1 MIYQGN
7 AWNYIEET
15 PKILQGIM
23 DKEKK
28 VLKEARCLLD
38 GREI

>member
-28 VLKEARCLLD
+28 EI
-38 GREI
+38 GRAHV